1 MHGRRCE
8 ANHKH
13 QIHVFYLTLPCHR
26 QFAIVR
32 YTSRRSVAASCCS
45 VLQHASPNPSCRV
58 LSLIGWAI
66 GRRRCAKCAHSSMHF
81 ACHLSDP
88 HPSATTFSVSVQTH
102 SELDCSPVLQEELR
116 QERMLA
122 DKRLAEKSEV
132 ALTRERQ
139 LEYQRALTD
148 KEVGRVRKEYE
159 DLLAA
164 ERKAA
169 ARKEDALLEKLN
181 ATSAHSQSELEKAR
195 AEV

>member
-1 MHGRRCE
+1 
-8 ANHKH
+8 
-13 QIHVFYLTLPCHR
+13 
-26 QFAIVR
+26 
-32 YTSRRSVAASCCS
+32 
-45 VLQHASPNPSCRV
+45 
-58 LSLIGWAI
+58 
-66 GRRRCAKCAHSSMHF
+66 
-81 ACHLSDP
+81 
-88 HPSATTFSVSVQTH
+88 
-102 SELDCSPVLQEELR
+102 
-116 QERMLA
+116 MLA